1 MSLQQI
7 QRAQT
12 VPNLSLDVPEWF
24 RNFVFQQY
32 VRLTQQTNL
41 LQTAFQVY
49 QSGLIAALPAITIG
63 NANAT
68 LTFTTPWPDT
78 NYSASAL
85 PDWNTVVF
93 FSNKT
98 TTSIKFNFSVAA
110 PGNQNLLV
118 IVAR

>member
-12 VPNLSLDVPEWF
+12 VPSLSLDIPEWF

-41 LQTAFQVY
+41 LQTAFQIY
-49 QSGLIAALPAITIG
+49 QSGSAALPAIVLG
-63 NANAT
+63 NANVT
-68 LTFTTPWPDT
+68 LTFTAPWPDT
-78 NYSASAL
+78 AYSASAL
-85 PDWNTVVF
+85 PDWNTVVW
-93 FSNKT
+93 FSNKS